1 MSELTD
7 YLNCRCAEMDYE
19 IYSDAFDMAEADEAL
34 IEGLSKL
41 VRDIIVSIG
50 YDGYDVIEFTNR
62 AYDLGVDLMKRD
74 GR

>member
-7 YLNCRCAEMDYE
+7 YLNYRCADMDYE
-19 IYSDAFDMAEADEAL
+19 IYSDVFDMADAEDKL
-34 IEGLSKL
+34 ICDLSKL